1 MKLESANNAGDLVCG
16 LSGDNLVSNSVLR
29 VRDLVYAEL
38 PDCSISVVD
47 ANDRVKLVRSANG
60 ELRGLDKA
68 WQNLGE
74 VESLEKTPSLYN
86 GYREN
91 SAL

>member
-16 LSGDNLVSNSVLR
+16 LSGDNLVADSVLR
-29 VRDLVYAEL
+29 VRDLVDAEL
-38 PDCSISVVD
+38 PDGSIGVGD

-60 ELRGLDKA
+60 ELRGLDMG
-68 WQNLGE
+68 WQNFGE
-74 VESLEKTPSLYN
+74 VESLENTPSLFN